1 MAMKLNRIKRW
12 LPIRDYLKNKWSI
25 YIHFSNRHVNY
36 YTAWLYTTKEDR
48 NYIQSPDHPDLANS
62 GPPRTMSASQAR
74 KQPSVPAATS
84 DHDDESSS
92 AASEEEREGQEKE
105 IEEGRRASKAVKRKR
120 SRRLSSFEV
129 SKIIIDKGIRNRTE
143 LLALANVQKADGK
156 TDLAEFVFNR
166 GNRVVEEVIAT
177 SWEMENA
184 SDVIERS
191 KLTRLELLEK
201 SLEDPSVDQCNGQWL
216 QLPNQILRWNDVS
229 REAFSEAVKDLL
241 EKGRGK
247 FRNILFKGPAN
258 TGKTFLLNP
267 LNIVYRSFSNPATS
281 TFARVG
287 AEIAELIFLN
297 DFRWNPQIIHW
308 HNLLLMLEGQPV
320 HLPAPKSYFSKD
332 LEFTRDTPIFCTTKH
347 DLGYVK
353 GGVID
358 ERENRNDGGTL
369 ALFSVSTTNS
379 RSRTTIHSILRKVLC

>member
-1 MAMKLNRIKRW
+1 M
-12 LPIRDYLKNKWSI
+12 
-25 YIHFSNRHVNY
+25 
-36 YTAWLYTTKEDR
+36 
-48 NYIQSPDHPDLANS
+48 
-62 GPPRTMSASQAR
+62 
-74 KQPSVPAATS
+74 
-84 DHDDESSS
+84 
-92 AASEEEREGQEKE
+92 
-105 IEEGRRASKAVKRKR
+105 
-120 SRRLSSFEV
+120 
-129 SKIIIDKGIRNRTE
+129 
-143 LLALANVQKADGK
+143 
-156 TDLAEFVFNR
+156 
-166 GNRVVEEVIAT
+166 
-177 SWEMENA
+177 
-184 SDVIERS
+184 
-191 KLTRLELLEK
+191 
-201 SLEDPSVDQCNGQWL
+201 
-216 QLPNQILRWNDVS
+216 S
-229 REAFSEAVKDLL
+229 REAFSQAVKDLL

-332 LEFTRDTPIFCTTKH
+332 LEFTKRQPNFLHNETRFGLRQGRGDRRK
-347 DLGYVK
+347 
-353 GGVID
+353 
-358 ERENRNDGGTL
+358 RNRNDGGTL